1 MDEKELILHCAQV
14 NNEYMGKAAGQVK
27 GYEKITAL
35 YRRLS
40 KESLACAQAWLEG
53 KPKPPKHEPALD
65 AFWWA
70 LVPWAHAMGRD
81 MRVDQREW
89 FDKFVKPHY
98 AFATYLRRWWLGWL
112 QPVRWI
118 QHSRGLEWGV
128 PAVPFQNQSRN
139 GVWPQLW
146 PASEAWNVIL
156 YNDVR
161 WTKMVIGLTA
171 RWGVLQHFKDLPALW
186 QTLRLLKEL
195 APPYRRNTQHEF
207 LVSDVEFFHE
217 LFKPFSFSRETD
229 VMIQQFLRRATVH

>member
-98 AFATYLRRWWLGWL
+98 AFARYLHEGHPFSGRWFFIDPQGAQRR
-112 QPVRWI
+112 
-118 QHSRGLEWGV
+118 GV
-128 PAVPFQNQSRN
+128 PAS
-139 GVWPQLW
+139 VWPQLW